1 MTSTPPHSGIPLR
14 PAPSPFG
21 GPLGEGVD
29 GQREGSLL
37 KGLVQILGSQAALA
51 GVGVL
56 CLPITARNLGL
67 AGYGNF
73 TLFLLSLGVLSSF
86 DIARPL
92 LIRAYS
98 KARGQAARAAST
110 PLLRLNGI
118 LVGVGA
124 LILGRWL
131 LDPVGCAGLVLAILL
146 HAGAS
151 GRYGELAA
159 RQRAASALSIRNT
172 SWALATLAIVP
183 ASFFTQTSHAFVW
196 GFALA
201 NGATWILYRRMADA
215 LRAED
220 PVGESNP
227 DRGEDQLR
235 FATLANLMLFNLS
248 SALVVGTDKALLRS
262 HADDGMFSSY
272 GAQYD
277 LAVKVNMISTA
288 LSNLLFPMLSR
299 AVAERGEA
307 EASRIFV
314 RFASRTALGYF
325 AVLLVAVVLKEPIV
339 RGVLGADF
347 AHMAPLYG
355 VTLVGVFL
363 HLFGFLLTAQQRAR
377 GDFATQRR
385 CYLVAAGLMVVV
397 GLILIPRFGA
407 AGALAT
413 YLTAR
418 TGELLMI
425 AHEVRRLPA
434 DILPRRRVVAL
445 FSMLACLGLCAAWK
459 GPLGG

>member
-1 MTSTPPHSGIPLR
+1 MTSPPPQAGIPLR
-14 PAPSPFG
+14 PAALPFDSTGVEGHQGDRG
-21 GPLGEGVD
+21 GG
-29 GQREGSLL
+29 LL

-56 CLPITARNLGL
+56 CLPVTARNLGL
-67 AGYGNF
+67 SGYGNF

-92 LIRAYS
+92 LIRSYS
-98 KARGQAARAAST
+98 NARGKAARAAAS
-110 PLLRLNGI
+110 PLLLLNGI
-118 LVGVGA
+118 LVGLGA

-131 LDPVGCAGLVLAILL
+131 LDPVGCAGLVLATLL
-146 HAGAS
+146 HALAS
-151 GRYGELAA
+151 GWYGELAA
-159 RQRAASALSIRNT
+159 RQRAATALSIRNT

-183 ASFFTQTSHAFVW
+183 LSFFTQTSHAFVW
-196 GFALA
+196 GFAIA
-201 NGATWILYRRMADA
+201 NGATWLLYRRMAMA
-215 LRAED
+215 LRTLD
-220 PVGESNP
+220 PGGEADP
-227 DRGEDQLR
+227 DPGEGQLR

-262 HADDGMFSSY
+262 HADEGLFSSY

-288 LSNLLFPMLSR
+288 LSNLLFPMLSK
-299 AVAERGEA
+299 AVAEKGEE

-314 RFASRTALGYF
+314 RFASRTALCYF
-325 AVLLVAVVLKEPIV
+325 GVLLIAVLLRGPIV
-339 RGVLGADF
+339 RGVLGAEF
-347 AHMAPLYG
+347 AHVAPLYG
-355 VTLVGVFL
+355 LTLVGVFL
-363 HLFGFLLTAQQRAR
+363 HLFGFLLTAQQRSR

-385 CYLVAAGLMVVV
+385 CYLLAAGLMVTV

-425 AHEVRRLPA
+425 AHEVRQLPA
-434 DILPRRRVVAL
+434 HILPRRRVVAL
-445 FSMLACLGLCAAWK
+445 FGMLACLGACATWK
-459 GPLGG
+459 GLLGG